1 MAGGHLTFPC
11 RSGLV
16 SEPPAN
22 VQSGIVAVPAAW
34 RFLLFILSL
43 AVSVAEPANRSS
55 PVSQGISAPR
65 LESTTLPR
73 SAMPVA
79 EIVLGVGI
87 KFRTP
92 PETALFDVL
101 AAARSELDRI
111 AAAVE
116 IVESSGGKD
125 PLMWR
130 SNLDGPQGPM
140 QVSQAAA
147 TDVGGGNRWD
157 PNENRALGRAYLAK
171 LHERFGNW
179 SDAVMA
185 YNWGPG
191 NLDLWI
197 RGGRA
202 IDEVVPAVATY
213 RDRVIRDT
221 GIPTE
226 AAEGAP
232 SRTVSAAIPRV
243 DADSQDEDVFREDR
257 IKNRQLRLSFHQ
269 NSETIRRLQGL
280 LDAIANLKPGR
291 ASDRAV
297 GWLGSADI
305 DARLLARGESSAVRQ
320 MEEAGARLVLTTV
333 RSLSGRPGYEVFDA
347 LANAKSINNL
357 KLDVARQI
365 ASIVVAKLRS
375 ENALIAVLDARGSG
389 MPLTKDI
396 DRR

>member
-1 MAGGHLTFPC
+1 
-11 RSGLV
+11 
-16 SEPPAN
+16 
-22 VQSGIVAVPAAW
+22 
-34 RFLLFILSL
+34 
-43 AVSVAEPANRSS
+43 
-55 PVSQGISAPR
+55 
-65 LESTTLPR
+65 
-73 SAMPVA
+73 
-79 EIVLGVGI
+79 
-87 KFRTP
+87 
-92 PETALFDVL
+92 
-101 AAARSELDRI
+101 
-111 AAAVE
+111 
-116 IVESSGGKD
+116 
-125 PLMWR
+125 
-130 SNLDGPQGPM
+130 
-140 QVSQAAA
+140 
-147 TDVGGGNRWD
+147 
-157 PNENRALGRAYLAK
+157 
-171 LHERFGNW
+171 
-179 SDAVMA
+179 
-185 YNWGPG
+185 
-191 NLDLWI
+191 
-197 RGGRA
+197 
-202 IDEVVPAVATY
+202 
-213 RDRVIRDT
+213 VIRDT

-257 IKNRQLRLSFHQ
+257 IKNHQLRLSFHQ
-269 NSETIRRLQGL
+269 NSETIRRLQGF
-280 LDAIANLKPGR
+280 LDAIANPKPGR

-333 RSLSGRPGYEVFDA
+333 RSLSSRPGYEVFDA

>member
-22 VQSGIVAVPAAW
+22 AQSGIVAEPAAW

-43 AVSVAEPANRSS
+43 PVSVSEPANRSS

-130 SNLDGPQGPM
+130 SNLDGPQG
-140 QVSQAAA
+140 
-147 TDVGGGNRWD
+147 
-157 PNENRALGRAYLAK
+157 
-171 LHERFGNW
+171 
-179 SDAVMA
+179 
-185 YNWGPG
+185 
-191 NLDLWI
+191 
-197 RGGRA
+197 
-202 IDEVVPAVATY
+202 
-213 RDRVIRDT
+213 
-221 GIPTE
+221 
-226 AAEGAP
+226 
-232 SRTVSAAIPRV
+232 
-243 DADSQDEDVFREDR
+243 
-257 IKNRQLRLSFHQ
+257 
-269 NSETIRRLQGL
+269 
-280 LDAIANLKPGR
+280 
-291 ASDRAV
+291 
-297 GWLGSADI
+297 
-305 DARLLARGESSAVRQ
+305 
-320 MEEAGARLVLTTV
+320 
-333 RSLSGRPGYEVFDA
+333 
-347 LANAKSINNL
+347 
-357 KLDVARQI
+357 
-365 ASIVVAKLRS
+365 
-375 ENALIAVLDARGSG
+375 
-389 MPLTKDI
+389 
-396 DRR
+396 